1 MEGFELTFP
10 ARAECVS
17 AARRAAAEYG
27 RRLGLTERRLDEL
40 RTVVSEA
47 CMNAALHAYDTP
59 GRTYTMAM
67 KEVGEEITITVTDC
81 GGGIRPRPASQ
92 ASSSR
97 LGLLLMVAL
106 SRRVE
111 ISRLAAGGTRVIV
124 DVPVRS
130 EAA

>member
-10 ARAECVS
+10 ARAESVS

-27 RRLGLTERRLDEL
+27 KRLGLTGRPLDEL

-59 GRTYTMAM
+59 GRTFTMAL
-67 KEVGEEITITVTDC
+67 EDVGDEITITVTDR
-81 GGGIRPRPASQ
+81 GGGIRPRPVSQ
-92 ASSSR
+92 TPSGR

-106 SRRVE
+106 SSRVE
-111 ISRLAAGGTRVIV
+111 ISRLAAGGTRVTV
-124 DVPVRS
+124 GVPLRS
-130 EAA
+130 QAA